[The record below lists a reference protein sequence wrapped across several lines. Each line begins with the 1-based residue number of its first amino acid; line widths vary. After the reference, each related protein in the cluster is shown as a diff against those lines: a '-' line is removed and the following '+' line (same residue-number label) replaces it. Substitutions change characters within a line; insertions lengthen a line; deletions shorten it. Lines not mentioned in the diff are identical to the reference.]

1 MQRKFLEDLGIKDKE
16 TIDKILD
23 ENSTDIGKAKGELE
37 TVQTQLTES
46 KKEVETLKGQV
57 SERDGQLETLKK
69 STGDIDELKKQIET
83 LQTENKANAE
93 AHAAEIKQMKIDAAI
108 DAALSNAKAK
118 NNKAVKALLNDLDK
132 FEIDENGNII
142 DGDKII
148 AIISR
153 YLKEKGRLSQDTI
166 VATVMSNL
174 GLHKYAEQSNLHL
187 QQTQVGDRYVLEEM
201 LKDGFNLGGEQSG
214 HVILLDYNPT
224 GDGILT
230 SLMLIKSILEEGK
243 KASELGET
251 VKLYPQVLINSKVN
265 ANKKYDYDKDKDI
278 KNAIEKL
285 EKEFAGNGRVLIR
298 PSGTEP
304 LVRVMIEG
312 EEQEYITKK
321 AKEIAKLIEEKLK

>member
-1 MQRKFLEDLGIKDKE
+1 MWMRPTRKSEERMINMQRKFLEDLGIKDKE

-132 FEIDENGNII
+132 LEIDENGNIK
-142 DGDKII
+142 GD
-148 AIISR
+148 A
-153 YLKEKGRLSQDTI
+153 LKNQLDTLVKGDDTKFLFDSEKKT
-166 VATVMSNL
+166 T
-174 GLHKYAEQSNLHL
+174 
-187 QQTQVGDRYVLEEM
+187 
-201 LKDGFNLGGEQSG
+201 
-214 HVILLDYNPT
+214 
-224 GDGILT
+224 
-230 SLMLIKSILEEGK
+230 
-243 KASELGET
+243 
-251 VKLYPQVLINSKVN
+251 
-265 ANKKYDYDKDKDI
+265 
-278 KNAIEKL
+278 KNQ
-285 EKEFAGNGRVLIR
+285 RC
-298 PSGTEP
+298 
-304 LVRVMIEG
+304 
-312 EEQEYITKK
+312 
-321 AKEIAKLIEEKLK
+321 

>member
-132 FEIDENGNII
+132 LEIDENGNIKGDALKNQLDTLVKGDDTKFLFDSEKKTTKI
-142 DGDKII
+142 KGAEPGKGDTDDGSEDKVD
-148 AIISR
+148 
-153 YLKEKGRLSQDTI
+153 LSKMTYDER
-166 VATVMSNL
+166 AA
-174 GLHKYAEQSNLHL
+174 Y
-187 QQTQVGDRYVLEEM
+187 LEE
-201 LKDGFNLGGEQSG
+201 
-214 HVILLDYNPT
+214 NP
-224 GDGILT
+224 
-230 SLMLIKSILEEGK
+230 E
-243 KASELGET
+243 
-251 VKLYPQVLINSKVN
+251 
-265 ANKKYDYDKDKDI
+265 
-278 KNAIEKL
+278 IE
-285 EKEFAGNGRVLIR
+285 V
-298 PSGTEP
+298 
-304 LVRVMIEG
+304 
-312 EEQEYITKK
+312 
-321 AKEIAKLIEEKLK
+321 

>member
-132 FEIDENGNII
+132 LEIDENGNIKGDALKNQLDTLVKGDDTKFLFDSEKKTTKI
-142 DGDKII
+142 KGAEPGKGDTDDGSEDKVD
-148 AIISR
+148 
-153 YLKEKGRLSQDTI
+153 LSKMTYDER
-166 VATVMSNL
+166 AT
-174 GLHKYAEQSNLHL
+174 Y
-187 QQTQVGDRYVLEEM
+187 LEEHP
-201 LKDGFNLGGEQSG
+201 E
-214 HVILLDYNPT
+214 
-224 GDGILT
+224 
-230 SLMLIKSILEEGK
+230 
-243 KASELGET
+243 
-251 VKLYPQVLINSKVN
+251 
-265 ANKKYDYDKDKDI
+265 
-278 KNAIEKL
+278 IE
-285 EKEFAGNGRVLIR
+285 V
-298 PSGTEP
+298 
-304 LVRVMIEG
+304 
-312 EEQEYITKK
+312 
-321 AKEIAKLIEEKLK
+321 